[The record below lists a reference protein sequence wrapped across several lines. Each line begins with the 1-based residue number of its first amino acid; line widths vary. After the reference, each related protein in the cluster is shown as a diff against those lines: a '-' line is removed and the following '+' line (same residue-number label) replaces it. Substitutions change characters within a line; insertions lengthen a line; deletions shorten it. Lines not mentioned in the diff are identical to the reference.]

1 MAPSVSTGDGGR
13 NVAGEYLVAEPL
25 DYFHFA
31 EAPVWGLRVGVT
43 ARSRNKSCCLGEG
56 NRRGTSIETEGQR
69 LRAGSGEGA
78 AGDVAGEACHRSR
91 QRDFHRLDGVA
102 RRGADKARYLD

>member
-31 EAPVWGLRVGVT
+31 EAP
-43 ARSRNKSCCLGEG
+43 
-56 NRRGTSIETEGQR
+56 
-69 LRAGSGEGA
+69 
-78 AGDVAGEACHRSR
+78 D
-91 QRDFHRLDGVA
+91 
-102 RRGADKARYLD
+102 

>member
-31 EAPVWGLRVGVT
+31 DP
-43 ARSRNKSCCLGEG
+43 
-56 NRRGTSIETEGQR
+56 
-69 LRAGSGEGA
+69 A
-78 AGDVAGEACHRSR
+78 A
-91 QRDFHRLDGVA
+91 
-102 RRGADKARYLD
+102 KAIVDLTPMGKTRW